1 MMLRVDGIR
10 NQASEFPTKY
20 IFKNFGA
27 SKVNVSRSPPRE
39 FSRPDVH
46 RTEEWRL
53 RQLCDKCAGPSAIL
67 LPLTPPEC
75 VQTHA
80 ATLDHH

>member
-1 MMLRVDGIR
+1 MMLRVDRIKKPSVR
-10 NQASEFPTKY
+10 ISDK
-20 IFKNFGA
+20 IHLKFGA

-53 RQLCDKCAGPSAIL
+53 RQLCHECAGPSGFCSL
-67 LPLTPPEC
+67 
-75 VQTHA
+75 
-80 ATLDHH
+80 